1 MRACEAALAILLC
14 EFVSFAGA
22 APAPDCVAEAE
33 MLSKAQSEL
42 PGLEIVSPHDK
53 PPYCITL
60 ETVIAF
66 ANRVK
71 AHLAHC
77 PSSDLAP
84 TAADW
89 VKTQTDYSKLFARHR
104 CKRTM

>member
-1 MRACEAALAILLC
+1 MRACEAALAVLLC
-14 EFVSFAGA
+14 EFVPVAAA
-22 APAPDCVAEAE
+22 APALDCAAEAE
-33 MLSKAQSEL
+33 MLSKAQTEL
-42 PGLEIVSPHDK
+42 PRLEIASPHDK

-60 ETVIAF
+60 ETIIAF

-84 TAADW
+84 AAADW
-89 VKTQTDYSKLFARHR
+89 GKTQTDYSKLFAQHR